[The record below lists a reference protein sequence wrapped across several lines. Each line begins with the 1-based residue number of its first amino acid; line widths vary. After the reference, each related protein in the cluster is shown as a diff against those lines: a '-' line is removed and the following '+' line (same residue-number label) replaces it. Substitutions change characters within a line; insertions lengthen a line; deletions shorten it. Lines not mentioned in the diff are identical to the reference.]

1 MSELL
6 PLTRRATPLLATVAL
21 VLAVAL
27 VGAGGSGGLS
37 ETVTETLVIVLVVV
51 GLSIFVGNSGVLS
64 FGHIAFM
71 ALGAYVT
78 AWLTIPP
85 ALKAATL
92 PELPG
97 FLAEA
102 HVAPGV
108 AVLVSGLAAALL
120 GALAAVPLM
129 RLAGIAAAIGTL
141 SLLVIVNVVLSNWD
155 ELTNGTGT
163 IVGVPSELDPLS
175 TLPWVVAV
183 LVLAFLY
190 QQSRR
195 GACLR
200 ATREDPVAAR
210 SVGIG
215 VARERRVAFVL
226 SAFCVGIGGSLYAQ
240 YLGAFAPGRFYLDLT
255 FLTLAMLV
263 IGGMRSLTGAVVGT
277 LAVTGLSEMLS
288 EMQDGGIALLGAQ
301 LQLRAGAREVVLAG
315 VMLLVLLFRP
325 DGITGGRE
333 LSLPR
338 RARRGAAGPAPVA
351 AVVTQ
356 STEEVTSK

>member
-6 PLTRRATPLLATVAL
+6 PFARRATPLLATAAL

-27 VGAGGSGGLS
+27 IGAGGSSGLS
-37 ETVTETLVIVLVVV
+37 ETITETLVTVLVVV
-51 GLSIFVGNSGVLS
+51 GLSVFVGNSGVLS
-64 FGHIAFM
+64 FGHVAFM

-78 AWLTIPP
+78 AWLTISP

-92 PELPG
+92 PDLPG
-97 FLAEA
+97 FLASA
-102 HVAPGV
+102 HVEPAV

-120 GALAAVPLM
+120 AAVAAVPLM
-129 RLAGIAAAIGTL
+129 RLNGIAAAIGTL

-155 ELTNGTGT
+155 QLTNGTGT

-175 TLPWVVAV
+175 ALPWVVAV
-183 LVLAFLY
+183 LAIAFLY

-200 ATREDPVAAR
+200 ATREDPVAAQ

-215 VARERRVAFVL
+215 IARERRVAFVL
-226 SAFCVGIGGSLYAQ
+226 SAFCVGMGGSLYAQ

-277 LAVTGLSEMLS
+277 LAVAGLSEMLS
-288 EMQDGGIALLGAQ
+288 TMQDDGIALLGAQ
-301 LQLRAGAREVVLAG
+301 LQLRAGVREVVLAG
-315 VMLLVLLFRP
+315 VMLIVLVFRP

-333 LSLPR
+333 LSWPGR
-338 RARRGAAGPAPVA
+338 RRGGASAVAPVA
-351 AVVTQ
+351 AVVAQ
-356 STEEVTSK
+356 PNEEVTSK